1 MVSSALSRTAGIYR
15 VIDANLNRAKEGLRV
30 CEDITRFIL
39 DDTRLT
45 SNFKNLRH
53 KINSHIKG
61 LDNFSLL
68 IRQRESKKD
77 AGRKLWNKSEVKRS
91 GFKDIFSANIQ
102 RVKESVRVLE
112 EFTKLDDVDIALDIK
127 QIRYDIYELEKKV
140 IKKFQSVLRNR

>member
-30 CEDITRFIL
+30 CEEITRFIL
-39 DDTRLT
+39 DDSKLT

-68 IRQRESKKD
+68 
-77 AGRKLWNKSEVKRS
+77 SEVKRS

-102 RVKESVRVLE
+102 RVKEAVRVLE
-112 EFTKLDDVDIALDIK
+112 EFTKLDDVDIALDLK

-140 IKKFQSVLRNR
+140 IKKFSSVLRHR